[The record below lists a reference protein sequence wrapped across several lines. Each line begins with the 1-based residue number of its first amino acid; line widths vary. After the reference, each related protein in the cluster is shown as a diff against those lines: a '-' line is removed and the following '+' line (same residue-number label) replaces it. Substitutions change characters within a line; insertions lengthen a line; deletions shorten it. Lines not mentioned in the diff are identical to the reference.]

1 MAGQTGPARSLEPAR
16 RSVIWPPGQL
26 DEWRTLAPSLSPDH
40 QQARHASGMRVLP
53 TDPVREQGSRRDR
66 LLLTLAT
73 AASTAAALASAILIS
88 WALQTI
94 AAGAIFGAVI
104 LGASAVAFAAARGR
118 TAARVQAAAIDW
130 TIARVPLDAIDQ
142 AAAVYGGDGRLILVH
157 PALCELGAGYR
168 ARRHVVAGK
177 SGV

>member
-1 MAGQTGPARSLEPAR
+1 
-16 RSVIWPPGQL
+16 
-26 DEWRTLAPSLSPDH
+26 
-40 QQARHASGMRVLP
+40 MRVLP

-94 AAGAIFGAVI
+94 AAGALFGAVI

-118 TAARVQAAAIDW
+118 TAPRVPAPPIRWTTARLPPPHTDHAAA
-130 TIARVPLDAIDQ
+130 RK
-142 AAAVYGGDGRLILVH
+142 
-157 PALCELGAGYR
+157 
-168 ARRHVVAGK
+168 HVSTGQDVE
-177 SGV
+177 